1 MFGHWYN
8 SSLRRYIVLMG
19 DLFSHV
25 QIARQR
31 SDGERYIKVPI
42 TYASKEHFMAQIN
55 KWTAIQNL
63 PPDPNQCSKEEY
75 MTAKAKI
82 ETVLPRMNLHLVDMM
97 YNSQYKTSIQNRTL
111 ARYQN
116 GDPRKPISQFAPV
129 PMKMIFELGI
139 HTRNQDDMF
148 QIIEQIMP
156 YFQPH
161 FNTTITEI
169 YTNEIK
175 FERDVRIV
183 FQSLAM
189 DEQVEGDNISRRR
202 LEWSVMFEVNGW
214 LYPPV
219 SDLNGEIRTV
229 YLDFFANSKE
239 LNPEG
244 NFESV
249 DTEVVPRDVEEEDWD
264 GTSKQTYSHD
274 IPIPVDPNP
283 PGPRGT

>member
-25 QIARQR
+25 QIQR
-31 SDGERYIKVPI
+31 MREDTGMKYIKVPI
-42 TYASKEHFMAQIN
+42 TYASKEHFMMQLGKIN
-55 KWTAIQNL
+55 AIQNI
-63 PPDPNQCSKEEY
+63 PSPDMSPEER
-75 MTAKAKI
+75 AAQIAKI
-82 ETVLPRMNLHLVDMM
+82 ETILPRMNLHLVDMM
-97 YNSQYKTSIQNRTL
+97 YNPQYKTALQNRSL
-111 ARYQN
+111 AQYRDN
-116 GDPRKPISQFAPV
+116 DPRKAISQFSPV

-139 HTRNQDDMF
+139 YTRNQDDMF

-161 FNTTITEI
+161 FNTTITEL

-175 FERDVRIV
+175 FERDIRIV

-189 DEQVEGDNISRRR
+189 DEVVEGESTSKRR

-219 SDLNGEIRTV
+219 ANLEGEIKTV
-229 YLDFFANSKE
+229 YLDFFANTRE
-239 LNPEG
+239 LTPEG

-249 DTEVVPRDVEEEDWD
+249 DSEIVPRDVEQSDWD
-264 GTSKQTYSHD
+264 GTSIQTYDSSGK
-274 IPIPVDPNP
+274 PIPVAPEP

>member
-1 MFGHWYN
+1 
-8 SSLRRYIVLMG
+8 MG

-31 SDGERYIKVPI
+31 EDTGVKYVKVPI
-42 TYASKEHFMAQIN
+42 SYASKEHFMAQLGKFSSIQ
-55 KWTAIQNL
+55 TAV
-63 PPDPNQCSKEEY
+63 PDPNNCSKEEY
-75 MTAKAKI
+75 AAAKAKI
-82 ETVLPRMNLHLVDMM
+82 ETILPRMNLHLVDMM

-111 ARYQN
+111 AQYQN

-139 HTRNQDDMF
+139 YTRFQDDMY

-175 FERDVRIV
+175 FDRDVRIV

-189 DEQVEGDNISRRR
+189 DEVIEGDNISKRR
-202 LEWSVMFEVNGW
+202 LEWSIMFEVNGW

-219 SDLNGEIRTV
+219 SDLHGEIRTV

-239 LNPEG
+239 LAPEG

-249 DTEVVPRDVEEEDWD
+249 DTEVTPRDVEEDKWD
-264 GTSKQTYSHD
+264 GSYKHTYSQD
-274 IPIPVDPNP
+274 IPIPKDPEE
-283 PGPRGT
+283 PGPRGK